1 MPRVIVNGPVARDCE
16 GINRGR
22 RDIYNAIVLRDGGC
36 RYPGCP
42 RPAAYCEAHHAVF
55 WRHGGATAADN
66 LVLLCRYHHHLV
78 HDRHHEL
85 KLQPDGTVKVTK
97 PDGRVLT
104 SRPRGPTAVPV

>member
-1 MPRVIVNGPVARDCE
+1 MPLDL
-16 GINRGR
+16 GR
-22 RDIYNAIVLRDGGC
+22 ATRQVPPALRKYVTLRDGGC

-42 RPAAYCEAHHAVF
+42 RGAAYCEAHHAVF
-55 WRHGGATAADN
+55 WRHGGTTAADN

-85 KLQPDGTVKVTK
+85 KLQPDATVKVTK